1 MLACLE
7 HAALWCSVCN
17 GCAVDHIEESLVGVG
32 SFLATLEYCAVAAL
46 DAQRRYLHKCVWPCF
61 EYNTD
66 DTDRAG
72 DSLKDQPLVK
82 LSLELDLSNRIRKL
96 YELIDSICHV
106 SELVLVKLQ
115 SLLD

>member
-32 SFLATLEYCAVAAL
+32 SFLATLEYCA
-46 DAQRRYLHKCVWPCF
+46 
-61 EYNTD
+61 
-66 DTDRAG
+66 G

-82 LSLELDLSNRIRKL
+82 LSLELDLSNRVREL

-106 SELVLVKLQ
+106 SELVLVELQ